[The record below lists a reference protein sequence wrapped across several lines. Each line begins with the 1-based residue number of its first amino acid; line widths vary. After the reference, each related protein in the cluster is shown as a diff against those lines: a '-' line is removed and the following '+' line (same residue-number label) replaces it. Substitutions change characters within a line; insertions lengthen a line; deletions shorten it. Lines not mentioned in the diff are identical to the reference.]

1 MDAHVSLTFLSKR
14 DKIKV
19 NLKKEGLPVM
29 LFADNDRRYLYARP
43 PLVEAIC
50 QLRFPTILSIGAKEP
65 AEFQEAI
72 RAEYPRYA
80 ARSEYPMPKLTG
92 VGTPSPSVQPQPPV
106 TNYNFISQD
115 GKWKIN
121 LTNNFIALSTIGYRQ
136 WEDFA
141 QRLDVVLAHFI
152 RIYQPAYFERIGLRY
167 LNAFSRKAV
176 GMEDLLWD
184 DLIQSAYLGILGEP
198 DVDEKTV
205 SKCSLD
211 VEIALEGGCRM
222 KLHAGPGMLKK
233 GPENAQGEVRFIL
246 DGDFSAAGNLPGE
259 QVPNQL
265 DTLHGWAVR
274 LFQGAITREL
284 HDAMGPTPL

>member
-1 MDAHVSLTFLSKR
+1 
-14 DKIKV
+14 
-19 NLKKEGLPVM
+19 M
-29 LFADNDRRYLYARP
+29 LFAANDTRYLYAKP
-43 PLVEAIC
+43 PLVETIC

-65 AEFQEAI
+65 AEFQEAV
-72 RAEYPRYA
+72 RGEYPRYA
-80 ARSEYPMPKLTG
+80 ARSEYPMPKVTG

-121 LTNNFIALSTIGYRQ
+121 LTNSFIALSTVSYRR

-141 QRLDVVLAHFI
+141 QRLDLVLAHFI
-152 RIYQPAYFERIGLRY
+152 RLYQPAYFERIGLRY

-211 VEIALEGGCRM
+211 VEMALTDGCRM

-233 GPENAQGEVRFIL
+233 GSENAQGEVRFIL
-246 DGDFSAAGNLPGE
+246 DGDFSAGGNLPGR
-259 QVPNQL
+259 L
-265 DTLHGWAVR
+265 DALHSWAVR